1 MNLLDILTL
10 LSYIALNV
18 DIILQIRRIYETK
31 SSHDLSLL
39 GLVIRYIA
47 ILIILIKFISLE
59 DLPLIIGQGLITV
72 TFTVYFVFAAMYF
85 LHRRKETKS
94 D

>member
-1 MNLLDILTL
+1 MNILDILTL

-47 ILIILIKFISLE
+47 ILVILIKFVSLD
-59 DLPLIIGQGLITV
+59 DLPLIIGQGLIAA
-72 TFTVYFVFAAMYF
+72 TFTIYFAFAVMYF
-85 LHRRKETKS
+85 LHRQREVKS